1 MNAADTV
8 VAVLVPAAE
17 VPASSVSAA
26 CGECFGWGFVWAEV
40 AAGELMPGA
49 DCVAC
54 WGTGVSW

>member
-17 VPASSVSAA
+17 VPASSVSV
-26 CGECFGWGFVWAEV
+26 CGECFGWGFVWVEV